1 MKLSDKLAKVN
12 NTFEVTRYDN
22 GYLVAVSGQ
31 DEEGGWATAKIIID
45 NLDEAVV
52 LLQEYAKMEIDD

>member
-31 DEEGGWATAKIIID
+31 DEDGGWATAKIIID

>member
-1 MKLSDKLAKVN
+1 MKLADKLAKVN

-31 DEEGGWATAKIIID
+31 DEDGGWATAKIIID

>member
-31 DEEGGWATAKIIID
+31 DEDGGWASAKIIID

>member
-22 GYLVAVSGQ
+22 GYLVSVSGQ
-31 DEEGGWATAKIIID
+31 DKDGGWASSKIIID
-45 NLDEAVV
+45 NLDQAVV
-52 LLQEYAKMEIDD
+52 LLQEYAEMEVDD